1 MKTVRISPAN
11 ERELPIVTRDGVE
24 LAGTLVV
31 PANAP
36 GLVIFAHGSGS
47 SRKSPRN
54 RFVAEVLHQKRFA
67 TLLMD
72 LLSADEDVID
82 RRTSQ
87 FRFDITH
94 LAERLVDATIFARS
108 LPEIVRIR
116 VGYFGASTGAAAAL
130 VAAGRI
136 PEDVDAI
143 VSRGG
148 RPDLANG
155 ALGFVRAPSLFI
167 VGADDPEVLRLNRL
181 AMRAMRVQV
190 ELAIVEGATHLFEE
204 PGTLQRAAELARDW
218 FVRYLGGRE
227 R

>member
-1 MKTVRISPAN
+1 VRISPAN
-11 ERELPIVTRDGVE
+11 ERELSIVTRDGVE
-24 LAGTLVV
+24 LAGTLAV

-47 SRKSPRN
+47 TRKSPRN

-94 LAERLVDATIFARS
+94 LAERLVDATLFVRS

-130 VAAGRI
+130 VAAARI

-155 ALGFVRAPSLFI
+155 ALGFVRAPSLLI

-204 PGTLQRAAELARDW
+204 PGMLQRAAELARDW
-218 FVRYLGGRE
+218 FMRYLGGRE